1 LHLVFSNS
9 KNVSAV
15 RTPYLPPETNLSRTY
30 SVPALTQVG
39 HQFPCFAQPHRANSS
54 AFSLPRPVCF
64 LRSRPLVS
72 IRATLLCKCS
82 DAISVNYVQ
91 FARICLLLIVVVGA
105 YCFHLVSTCCRAS
118 VSCIVAILIF
128 DHCKSPSQSAD
139 HINPRY
145 HHILKFS

>member
-1 LHLVFSNS
+1 LYLVFSNS

-54 AFSLPRPVCF
+54 AFSLPRPVYF
-64 LRSRPLVS
+64 LHSRHLVS
-72 IRATLLCKCS
+72 IRATLLRKCP

-91 FARICLLLIVVVGA
+91 FARICLLLIIVVGS
-105 YCFHLVSTCCRAS
+105 YCAHLVSTCCRTS
-118 VSCIVAILIF
+118 VSCFVAILIF
-128 DHCKSPSQSAD
+128 DHCKSHSLSAD
-139 HINPRY
+139 HINPR
-145 HHILKFS
+145 